1 MKYIYF
7 AMILSL
13 LSGCAGQQKIQSDKL
28 PIEKKCE
35 SKLYEL
41 NSMEKSHL
49 FIKLYSECKINNI
62 ELENLYLDNLI
73 IVGEFDLYNDYVKKK
88 KLKDKILFEDI

>member
-13 LSGCAGQQKIQSDKL
+13 LSGCVSQQKIQSDKL

-35 SKLYEL
+35 TKLYEL

-49 FIKLYSECKINNI
+49 FIKLYSECKTNNI

-73 IVGEFDLYNDYVKKK
+73 IVGEFDLYDDYVKKK